1 MNYLRWGYQIYKR
14 ESTVKNMEINES
26 VPGNGSCKQWFSYL
40 WIRSWVLRSEQE
52 IRNKVEELRKIR
64 FQHSKNCQI
73 PLDKCDVA
81 KEYDLLIDVL
91 EWVLES

>member
-1 MNYLRWGYQIYKR
+1 
-14 ESTVKNMEINES
+14 
-26 VPGNGSCKQWFSYL
+26 
-40 WIRSWVLRSEQE
+40 VLRSEQE
-52 IRNKVEELRKIR
+52 IRNKVEELGKSR

>member
-1 MNYLRWGYQIYKR
+1 M
-14 ESTVKNMEINES
+14 
-26 VPGNGSCKQWFSYL
+26 
-40 WIRSWVLRSEQE
+40 LRSEQE

-64 FQHSKNCQI
+64 FQHSKNCQL

>member
-1 MNYLRWGYQIYKR
+1 MRN
-14 ESTVKNMEINES
+14 
-26 VPGNGSCKQWFSYL
+26 
-40 WIRSWVLRSEQE
+40 EQE

-64 FQHSKNCQI
+64 FQHFKNCQI

-91 EWVLES
+91 DWFLES